1 MTPLREAFI
10 RELVLRGTAA
20 RTQESYVAGVYHLA
34 RHYHVPP
41 DAVTEAQLRE
51 YLLAVQQR
59 QLAPSSVNL
68 AVCALR
74 AFYQWVL
81 HRDLAV
87 LREALPRMI
96 GQIHRPR
103 VYSPQEIERLLTVGA
118 TAGKPRAFLT
128 TVYGAGLRLNEAC
141 HLQVHDLK
149 AHAMRSRVGRRTR
162 DPDTLL
168 RAALA

>member
-10 RELVLRGTAA
+10 RELVLRGTAP

-51 YLLAVQQR
+51 YLLYLIQQR

-96 GQIHRPR
+96 RQIHRPR
-103 VYSPQEIERLLTVGA
+103 VYSPQEIERLRT
-118 TAGKPRAFLT
+118 
-128 TVYGAGLRLNEAC
+128 
-141 HLQVHDLK
+141 
-149 AHAMRSRVGRRTR
+149 VGRRR
-162 DPDTLL
+162 GSPGLS
-168 RAALA
+168 